1 MRRALLGAV
10 GAFIAVPKSNH
21 PNPSPIGNRFGFYW
35 FGMSGDTEVVVPA
48 KNQTEAQRSGLDLER
63 RSSGMSALRLFV
75 KMSEQAI
82 HSLLR
87 HGAGGRTRTGTPSLA
102 VDFESTTSTNSITPA
117 CNVAII
123 IYKVKNSKNF
133 FYRRRKK

>member
-1 MRRALLGAV
+1 
-10 GAFIAVPKSNH
+10 
-21 PNPSPIGNRFGFYW
+21 
-35 FGMSGDTEVVVPA
+35 
-48 KNQTEAQRSGLDLER
+48 
-63 RSSGMSALRLFV
+63 MSALRIFV

-117 CNVAII
+117 LCCYYTAWRAEIQEKTSEKCVIPLISFA
-123 IYKVKNSKNF
+123 
-133 FYRRRKK
+133 R